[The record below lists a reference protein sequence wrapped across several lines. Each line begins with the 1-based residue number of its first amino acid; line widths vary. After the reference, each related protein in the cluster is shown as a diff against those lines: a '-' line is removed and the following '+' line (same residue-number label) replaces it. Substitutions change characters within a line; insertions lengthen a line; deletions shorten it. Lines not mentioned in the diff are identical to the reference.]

1 MVVAKPATSHT
12 QQPHHNN
19 SSFRRTMPPSRS
31 SAKSVDSNASGSAAS
46 ATSAST
52 AITDGTDTVR
62 KSSIPTGDDHNATR
76 LRRSWRALASS
87 LVVAARA
94 AEKVAQNGGLD
105 DTKAAKEKKA
115 MDEALEQ
122 TLRARADLTR
132 QAALCDAKLR
142 GNAKETEALE
152 CSMRSGPSV
161 GVKRK
166 REAEAEAEPKAEFI

>member
-1 MVVAKPATSHT
+1 
-12 QQPHHNN
+12 
-19 SSFRRTMPPSRS
+19 MPPSRPTTPGGS
-31 SAKSVDSNASGSAAS
+31 SVKSAGSNASGSAVSLSGKSQSS
-46 ATSAST
+46 AAST
-52 AITDGTDTVR
+52 TATDAVR
-62 KSSIPTGDDHNATR
+62 KSSMGDDHTAAR

-94 AEKVAQNGGLD
+94 AEKVAKNGGLD
-105 DTKAAKEKKA
+105 GSKASKEKKA

-132 QAALCDAKLR
+132 QAALCEAKLR

-166 REAEAEAEPKAEFI
+166 RGTEAAAKAGPEAEFI

>member
-1 MVVAKPATSHT
+1 
-12 QQPHHNN
+12 
-19 SSFRRTMPPSRS
+19 MPPSRPTTPGGS
-31 SAKSVDSNASGSAAS
+31 SVKSAGSNASGSAVSLSGKSQSS
-46 ATSAST
+46 AAST
-52 AITDGTDTVR
+52 TATNGADAVR
-62 KSSIPTGDDHNATR
+62 KSSMGDDHTAAR

-94 AEKVAQNGGLD
+94 AEKVAKNGGLD
-105 DTKAAKEKKA
+105 GSKASKEKKA

-132 QAALCDAKLR
+132 QAALCEAKLR

-166 REAEAEAEPKAEFI
+166 RDTEAAAKAGPEAEFI

>member
-1 MVVAKPATSHT
+1 MPGG
-12 QQPHHNN
+12 
-19 SSFRRTMPPSRS
+19 SSV
-31 SAKSVDSNASGSAAS
+31 KSTGSNASGSGRS
-46 ATSAST
+46 QSSAST
-52 AITDGTDTVR
+52 SATDGADAVR
-62 KSSIPTGDDHNATR
+62 KSSTSMPVGDDHTANR

-94 AEKVAQNGGLD
+94 AEKVAKNGGLD
-105 DTKAAKEKKA
+105 DPKASKEKKA

-132 QAALCDAKLR
+132 QATLCEAKLR

-166 REAEAEAEPKAEFI
+166 RAAATVGPKKAEFI

>member
-1 MVVAKPATSHT
+1 
-12 QQPHHNN
+12 
-19 SSFRRTMPPSRS
+19 MPPSR
-31 SAKSVDSNASGSAAS
+31 AKRADSNASGSAAS
-46 ATSAST
+46 ASGKSETSAAST
-52 AITDGTDTVR
+52 AATDGTDAVR

-94 AEKVAQNGGLD
+94 AEKVAQSGGLD
-105 DTKAAKEKKA
+105 DPKAAKEKKA

-132 QAALCDAKLR
+132 QAALCEAKLR

-166 REAEAEAEPKAEFI
+166 REAEAEAESSKAEFI

>member
-1 MVVAKPATSHT
+1 
-12 QQPHHNN
+12 
-19 SSFRRTMPPSRS
+19 MPPSRS
-31 SAKSVDSNASGSAAS
+31 SAKRADSNESESAAS
-46 ATSAST
+46 ASGKSQTSAAST
-52 AITDGTDTVR
+52 AVTDGTDAVR

-94 AEKVAQNGGLD
+94 AEKVTQNGGLD
-105 DTKAAKEKKA
+105 DPKAAKEKKA

-132 QAALCDAKLR
+132 QAALCEAKLR

-166 REAEAEAEPKAEFI
+166 RGAEAEAESSKAEFI

>member
-1 MVVAKPATSHT
+1 
-12 QQPHHNN
+12 
-19 SSFRRTMPPSRS
+19 MPPSRPTTPGGS
-31 SAKSVDSNASGSAAS
+31 SVKSAGSNASGPAVSLSGKSQSSAAS
-46 ATSAST
+46 TTATDA
-52 AITDGTDTVR
+52 VR
-62 KSSIPTGDDHNATR
+62 ESSMGDDHTAAR

-94 AEKVAQNGGLD
+94 AEKVAKNGGLD
-105 DTKAAKEKKA
+105 DPKASKEKKA

-132 QAALCDAKLR
+132 QAALCEAKLR

-166 REAEAEAEPKAEFI
+166 RDREAAAKAGPKAEFI

>member
-1 MVVAKPATSHT
+1 
-12 QQPHHNN
+12 
-19 SSFRRTMPPSRS
+19 MPG
-31 SAKSVDSNASGSAAS
+31 KSQSSAAS
-46 ATSAST
+46 KT
-52 AITDGTDTVR
+52 ATDGADAVR
-62 KSSIPTGDDHNATR
+62 KSSIPSGEDHTATR

-94 AEKVAQNGGLD
+94 AEKVAKNGGLD
-105 DTKAAKEKKA
+105 DPKASKEKKA

-132 QAALCDAKLR
+132 QAALCEAKLR

-166 REAEAEAEPKAEFI
+166 RDTEAAAKAGPKAEFI

>member
-1 MVVAKPATSHT
+1 
-12 QQPHHNN
+12 
-19 SSFRRTMPPSRS
+19 MPPSRS
-31 SAKSVDSNASGSAAS
+31 SANSVDSNASGSAAS
-46 ATSAST
+46 ASGKSQTS
-52 AITDGTDTVR
+52 DGTDAVR

-105 DTKAAKEKKA
+105 DPKAAKEKKA

-166 REAEAEAEPKAEFI
+166 REAEAEAESSKAEFI

>member
-1 MVVAKPATSHT
+1 
-12 QQPHHNN
+12 
-19 SSFRRTMPPSRS
+19 MPPSRPTTPGGS
-31 SAKSVDSNASGSAAS
+31 SVKSTGSNASGSAVSVSGKSQSS
-46 ATSAST
+46 AAST
-52 AITDGTDTVR
+52 TATDGAADAIR
-62 KSSIPTGDDHNATR
+62 KSSIPTGDDHTATR

-87 LVVAARA
+87 FVVAARA
-94 AEKVAQNGGLD
+94 AEKVAKNGGMD
-105 DTKAAKEKKA
+105 DPKASKEKKA

-132 QAALCDAKLR
+132 QAALCEAKLR

-166 REAEAEAEPKAEFI
+166 RGAEVAAKAGSKAEFI

>member
-1 MVVAKPATSHT
+1 
-12 QQPHHNN
+12 
-19 SSFRRTMPPSRS
+19 MPPSRS
-31 SAKSVDSNASGSAAS
+31 SAKRADSNESESAAS
-46 ATSAST
+46 ASGKSQTSAAST
-52 AITDGTDTVR
+52 ATDGTDAVR

-105 DTKAAKEKKA
+105 DPKAAKEKKA

-132 QAALCDAKLR
+132 QAALCEAKLR

-166 REAEAEAEPKAEFI
+166 RGAEAEAESSKAEFI

>member
-1 MVVAKPATSHT
+1 M
-12 QQPHHNN
+12 
-19 SSFRRTMPPSRS
+19 
-31 SAKSVDSNASGSAAS
+31 
-46 ATSAST
+46 
-52 AITDGTDTVR
+52 
-62 KSSIPTGDDHNATR
+62 
-76 LRRSWRALASS
+76 
-87 LVVAARA
+87 AARA

-132 QAALCDAKLR
+132 QAALCEAKLR